1 MFLRCSSSTTRLAQK
16 QGRTSAP
23 RAFTATRP
31 VQLYTPALQQ
41 SAWSAAQQGTVG
53 RKISTTVCMAE
64 KLDKS
69 TPDSAWKKVLSAQ
82 EASGSSV
89 VAGVAAA
96 ADYFHLQAGC
106 SSAWTRMVFASRGCT
121 QRVTWQAWWYE
132 FGSCFFPAAIAVCN
146 LLLLQHTPGVRPCKT
161 VCNGIV
167 DPGNVSC
174 GVCVWHM
181 WCVCVCA
188 CVSCSSTSCVR
199 RGPSPLA
206 LASTTSST
214 SRAYTNVQAVAHPC
228 TSESQSLG

>member
-1 MFLRCSSSTTRLAQK
+1 
-16 QGRTSAP
+16 
-23 RAFTATRP
+23 
-31 VQLYTPALQQ
+31 
-41 SAWSAAQQGTVG
+41 
-53 RKISTTVCMAE
+53 MAE

-174 GVCVWHM
+174 GVCVCVM
-181 WCVCVCA
+181 WCVCVCV
-188 CVSCSSTSCVR
+188 CVLQFHILREKGTEPPGSGQYNKFYEQGLYKCAGCGT
-199 RGPSPLA
+199 PL
-206 LASTTSST
+206 
-214 SRAYTNVQAVAHPC
+214 YK
-228 TSESQSLG
+228 